1 MEEEEEKRDEEEKEE
16 GTQEIT
22 REALIKQLKKLK
34 RRKAPGEDSIKNE
47 AWRYMSTEIGEALW
61 KLVNNIWK
69 KEGVPEDWNKG
80 ISNPIYKREKGEI
93 KNYRGITLM
102 NTAYKIYAS
111 ILNEKLIEE
120 VDNKL
125 QETQFGFRAGRGAID
140 AVYVL
145 NYILNKELNK
155 KGEKIFA
162 FFADLKAAF
171 DKIDRKKLHE
181 IMRRSGIENQL
192 RRRVMET
199 YRETINSVKIGDKK
213 MENFWTERG
222 VR

>member
-1 MEEEEEKRDEEEKEE
+1 
-16 GTQEIT
+16 
-22 REALIKQLKKLK
+22 
-34 RRKAPGEDSIKNE
+34 
-47 AWRYMSTEIGEALW
+47 
-61 KLVNNIWK
+61 
-69 KEGVPEDWNKG
+69 
-80 ISNPIYKREKGEI
+80 
-93 KNYRGITLM
+93 M

-145 NYILNKELNK
+145 NYIVNKELNK
-155 KGEKIFA
+155 KEGKIFA

-171 DKIDRKKLHE
+171 DKINRKKLHE
-181 IMRRSGIENQL
+181 KIKKSEIANQL

-199 YRETINSVKIGDKK
+199 YRETINSVKVGDKK

-222 VR
+222 VWQGCSMSPILFNIYVMDLEKMRKEQTRGVTIGKEKF

>member
-1 MEEEEEKRDEEEKEE
+1 
-16 GTQEIT
+16 
-22 REALIKQLKKLK
+22 
-34 RRKAPGEDSIKNE
+34 
-47 AWRYMSTEIGEALW
+47 MSTEIGEALW

-69 KEGVPEDWNKG
+69 KGRIPEDWNKG
-80 ISNPIYKREKGEI
+80 IINPIYKREEKDEV
-93 KNYRGITLM
+93 KNYRGIMTLGIEVLYTLM

-145 NYILNKELNK
+145 NYIVNKELNK
-155 KGEKIFA
+155 KGGKIFA

-181 IMRRSGIENQL
+181 IMKRIEIENQL
-192 RRRVMET
+192 RRRGTWNMEDNGN
-199 YRETINSVKIGDKK
+199 IQGDYKLS
-213 MENFWTERG
+213 ESR
-222 VR
+222 R

>member
-1 MEEEEEKRDEEEKEE
+1 
-16 GTQEIT
+16 
-22 REALIKQLKKLK
+22 
-34 RRKAPGEDSIKNE
+34 
-47 AWRYMSTEIGEALW
+47 MSTEIGEALW

-69 KEGVPEDWNKG
+69 KGGAPEDWNKG
-80 ISNPIYKREKGEI
+80 ISNPIYKRGEKGEV
-93 KNYRGITLM
+93 KNYRDITLM

-120 VDNKL
+120 IDNKL

-162 FFADLKAAF
+162 FFADLKVAF
-171 DKIDRKKLHE
+171 
-181 IMRRSGIENQL
+181 
-192 RRRVMET
+192 
-199 YRETINSVKIGDKK
+199 
-213 MENFWTERG
+213 ERQD
-222 VR
+222 